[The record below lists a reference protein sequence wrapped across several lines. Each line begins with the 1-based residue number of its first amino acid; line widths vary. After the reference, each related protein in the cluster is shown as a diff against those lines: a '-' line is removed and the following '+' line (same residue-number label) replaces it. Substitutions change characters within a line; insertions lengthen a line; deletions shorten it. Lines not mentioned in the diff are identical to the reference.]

1 MIFFI
6 NIIKKIAI
14 NSVLQ
19 GIPFPPA
26 PASDDLP
33 PPPPPLPIDGYDFFV
48 LIFAIFLALYIL
60 KKNTKLTN

>member
-6 NIIKKIAI
+6 NIIDKLTIKW
-14 NSVLQ
+14 VLQ
-19 GIPFPPA
+19 GMPFPPA
-26 PASDDLP
+26 PMGDDPTPVP
-33 PPPPPLPIDGYDFFV
+33 PPFPIDGYNFFV

>member
-6 NIIKKIAI
+6 NTIKIIAI

-19 GIPFPPA
+19 GKPFPPA
-26 PASDDLP
+26 PMDDDPTPVP
-33 PPPPPLPIDGYDFFV
+33 PPMPIDGYDFFV